1 MARLH
6 IVIPDD
12 LDRELDLLCVN
23 KSELA
28 RRGLLM
34 ALAEVKKNF
43 GVALAAANDP
53 APGTIPP
60 VKNAVAQADPP
71 PTPTP
76 TVTPEPAPPAT
87 PSLDDLIGRGSLV
100 LDGQMMTVFPFEEV
114 CTYLDVDEDE
124 AANDMMAPPSHADNR
139 LWITADQLREICTLS
154 PHPAKADSL
163 KQWA

>member
-6 IVIPDD
+6 IVIPDE

-43 GVALAAANDP
+43 GVALKAANDP
-53 APGTIPP
+53 APGISIKQVISVSRQPTT
-60 VKNAVAQADPP
+60 ATATVAETQY
-71 PTPTP
+71 PTPP
-76 TVTPEPAPPAT
+76 
-87 PSLDDLIGRGSLV
+87 LDDVIGRASLV
-100 LDGQMMTVFPFEEV
+100 LDGQVKTVFPFEEV

-139 LWITADQLREICTLS
+139 RWVTADQLREICTLS
-154 PHPAKADSL
+154 PHPAKAESL

>member
-53 APGTIPP
+53 APAPAPAAPTTTLI
-60 VKNAVAQADPP
+60 VTATVAPAPA
-71 PTPTP
+71 
-76 TVTPEPAPPAT
+76 VTPEPAET

-100 LDGQMMTVFPFEEV
+100 LDGQIMTVFPFEEV

-124 AANDMMAPPSHADNR
+124 AANDMMAPPSYADNR
-139 LWITADQLREICTLS
+139 LWVTADQLREICTLS